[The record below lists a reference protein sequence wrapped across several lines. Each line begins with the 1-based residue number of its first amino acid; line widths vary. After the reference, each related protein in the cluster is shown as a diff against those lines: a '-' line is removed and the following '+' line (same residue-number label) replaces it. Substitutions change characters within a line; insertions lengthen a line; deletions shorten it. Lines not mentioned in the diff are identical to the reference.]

1 MWGATYEK
9 LIYLSKLSP
18 PHQPLQASF
27 EYLKY
32 LKYLKYSAFS
42 LLLTVNFTE
51 VHLLCDI
58 CGRQQHSSHIW
69 HFSTRYHMLWSRD
82 ELNVLWI
89 FTFTLLLFRH
99 ILLHSH
105 FHFWHENKCT
115 MLPPSVFSTSV
126 IYCRPRA
133 LERCSSAAISALIA
147 WGTHASYVGPAGKA
161 QQPGGGW

>member
-1 MWGATYEK
+1 M
-9 LIYLSKLSP
+9 
-18 PHQPLQASF
+18 HCPLCGGPLMKSW
-27 EYLKY
+27 YICLNCHHPINHCR
-32 LKYLKYSAFS
+32 
-42 LLLTVNFTE
+42 LLLNIWNIWN
-51 VHLLCDI
+51 I

-69 HFSTRYHMLWSRD
+69 HFSTRFHMLWSRD

-105 FHFWHENKCT
+105 FDFWHENKCT